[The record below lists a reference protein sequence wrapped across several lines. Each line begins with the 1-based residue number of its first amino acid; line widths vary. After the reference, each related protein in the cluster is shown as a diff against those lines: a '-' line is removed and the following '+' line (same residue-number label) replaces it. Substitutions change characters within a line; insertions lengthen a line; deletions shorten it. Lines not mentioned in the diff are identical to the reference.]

1 MSLFQIV
8 LVSVFGAIA
17 VAAVLIFALAVGG
30 NDKSSIGEVQVW
42 GTLNAAAFNAIL
54 RQQAEANPNFAHI
67 IYTQKEEATFIADVT
82 NALASGTGPD
92 LIVLRQDYAYSQA
105 AKLIPIPATSL
116 SSTQFKNTFV
126 DAASPFIGDNG
137 VLAVPFAVDPL
148 VLYWNKDLLATKGY
162 AKPPQYWDE
171 LNDMARRIT
180 VRSDSGSLSKSAI
193 DFGEYDNVPN
203 AKSILSLLIMQAG
216 GQVTTKST
224 EGKLVPAILPK
235 ASGAVQSTLSALRFY
250 TEFSDPSKDDYT
262 WSKGFADA
270 QQSFAVGDLALY
282 IGHASEAPLIS
293 RMNPNLNYAIA
304 PVPQIRGAAAAI
316 DTAYVYGFA
325 VPRAAKNP
333 AGALTVAALLSGP
346 AVAQPLSIAL
356 GMPSARRDVLS
367 QPAQGND
374 DLFNKQAIISRN
386 WTDPDPVQTEDIFRA
401 MIEDTV
407 SGAALITEAVQHA
420 DQQLAHILGL

>member
-17 VAAVLIFALAVGG
+17 VAAVLIFALAVGS
-30 NDKSSIGEVQVW
+30 NSKSTIGDVQVW
-42 GTLNAAAFNAIL
+42 GTLNAAAFNAVL
-54 RQQAEANPNFAHI
+54 RQQAENDPNYGHV
-67 IYTQKEEATFIADVT
+67 IYTQKDEATFIADVT

-92 LIVLRQDYAYSQA
+92 LILMRQDYAYSQS
-105 AKLIPIPATSL
+105 AKLIPIPAGSL
-116 SSTQFKNTFV
+116 SPTQFQNTFV
-126 DAASPFIGDNG
+126 DAASPFIGSEG
-137 VLAVPFAVDPL
+137 ILAVPLAVDPL

-171 LNDMARRIT
+171 LYDMARRIT
-180 VRSDSGSLSKSAI
+180 VRADSGSLSKSAI
-193 DFGEYDNVPN
+193 SFGEYDNVPN

-216 GQVTTKST
+216 GQVTARGS
-224 EGKLVPAILPK
+224 EGRLVPAILPK
-235 ASGAVQSTLSALRFY
+235 TGTAVQSTVSALRFF

-262 WSKGFADA
+262 WSKSFPDA

-282 IGHASEAPLIS
+282 IGHASEAPLLS
-293 RMNPNLNYAIA
+293 RMNPNLNFAIA
-304 PVPQIRGAAAAI
+304 PVPQIRGASTAI
-316 DTAYVYGFA
+316 DTGYVYGFA

-333 AGALTVAALLSGP
+333 SGALTVAALLSGP
-346 AVAQPLSIAL
+346 TASQALSIAL
-356 GMPSARRDVLS
+356 GMPSARRDILS

-386 WTDPDPVQTEDIFRA
+386 WTDPDPLQTEDVFRA

-420 DQQLAHILGL
+420 DQQMAHILGL